1 MFALTLHNTVIQYK
15 NDLQKAA
22 KINVTLRYP
31 LEIIY
36 VLYKTSQ
43 KEYEKIILSCLI
55 LNWLIHLVAKAEL
68 PKLIQDI

>member
-15 NDLQKAA
+15 NDSKDLQKAA

-43 KEYEKIILSCLI
+43 KEYEKKSSY
-55 LNWLIHLVAKAEL
+55 LV
-68 PKLIQDI
+68 

>member
-43 KEYEKIILSCLI
+43 TEYEKNHLILFNSKLIDSLSC
-55 LNWLIHLVAKAEL
+55 
-68 PKLIQDI
+68 

>member
-15 NDLQKAA
+15 NDSKDLQKAA

-36 VLYKTSQ
+36 VLCKTSQ
-43 KEYEKIILSCLI
+43 KEYEKNHLI
-55 LNWLIHLVAKAEL
+55 LFNS
-68 PKLIQDI
+68 KLI